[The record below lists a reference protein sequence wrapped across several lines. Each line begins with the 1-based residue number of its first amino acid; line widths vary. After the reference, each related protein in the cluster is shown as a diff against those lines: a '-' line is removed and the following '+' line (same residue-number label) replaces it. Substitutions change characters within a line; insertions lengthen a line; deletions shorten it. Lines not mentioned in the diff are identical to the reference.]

1 MPYPPTHSFFQVFP
15 SIKWMVDAP
24 TQGNSCAFTRTIP
37 LLDGILTSLLCP
49 FMNTLFW
56 VMNPIPKM
64 QSIPPKVETNKSTFP
79 LQFPN
84 WRGTSFACNVVGWG
98 TPSTKC
104 TLMGALSS
112 SNWSSILSATSCVM
126 KLWEAPVSTRHS
138 TSRLT
143 IFPFKKMSRLHSAWA
158 RLALRAI
165 TLEPPF
171 PDLDLGQSLE

>member
-1 MPYPPTHSFFQVFP
+1 
-15 SIKWMVDAP
+15 
-24 TQGNSCAFTRTIP
+24 
-37 LLDGILTSLLCP
+37 
-49 FMNTLFW
+49 
-56 VMNPIPKM
+56 
-64 QSIPPKVETNKSTFP
+64 
-79 LQFPN
+79 
-84 WRGTSFACNVVGWG
+84 
-98 TPSTKC
+98 
-104 TLMGALSS
+104 
-112 SNWSSILSATSCVM
+112 M